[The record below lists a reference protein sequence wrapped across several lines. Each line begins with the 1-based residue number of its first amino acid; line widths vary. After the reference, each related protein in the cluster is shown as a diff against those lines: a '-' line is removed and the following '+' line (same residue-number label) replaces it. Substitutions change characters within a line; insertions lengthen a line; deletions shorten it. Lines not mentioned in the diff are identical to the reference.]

1 MPRSQYWV
9 APEWHHRLKTNA
21 IGAMKM
27 DAFSFGTLCLWLLFY
42 NTTGDT
48 KHGFYNDLSS
58 GTSRPILASQHVKKI
73 AGLGDQKRSNL
84 YQLFERT
91 LCSNPIDRTEDFTQL
106 LDLLAPHR

>member
-27 DAFSFGTLCLWLLFY
+27 DAYSFGMLCMWLLFY
-42 NTTGDT
+42 NTPGDT
-48 KHGFYNDLSS
+48 KHRFYNDLDS
-58 GTSRPILASQHVKKI
+58 GIPKPVLASQNIKTV
-73 AGLGDQKRSNL
+73 ADLGDQKSSYL

-91 LCSNPIDRTEDFTQL
+91 LSSDPIDRTADFTQL